1 MQTKQT
7 TGRLATVADGYVT
20 IVKQACNKVTGF
32 SELYKE
38 MERAISTTDKSKS
51 TLTNYSRHK

>member
-20 IVKQACNKVTGF
+20 IVKQACNK
-32 SELYKE
+32 
-38 MERAISTTDKSKS
+38 
-51 TLTNYSRHK
+51 LTIWSGSLLFTSIQHIKKAVRLRTAF